1 MRREV
6 VAVLVVGLLLGASA
20 GAEEPKKRNA
30 IATWLERKGISI
42 RKAVD
47 GSRNESKPAA
57 VTWVDDSTKDGQ
69 FYLVDLAVRFRER
82 ELVNEGDGSLLLYPA
97 VEWHKSTQSGRKADQ
112 LSGSLR
118 FEYRPFALAGYTS
131 DNKRVPPLVPTQVL
145 RAVSPLILG
154 SIKYSEDLAREDDE
168 IGGSVFL
175 SLTSNKRGLPGAAFR
190 SGDGAF
196 RGRYYPY
203 VGLERFEPTIDGTK
217 AGVEF
222 LTARLYFEVY
232 PITSLTHQYMQVVFE
247 YTYRDRI
254 GGDGFSGD
262 SASELSLS
270 VNLYL
275 DDHGN
280 LAIGYDYVKGEDP
293 RNAFLDR
300 EISSVALKFRF

>member
-6 VAVLVVGLLLGASA
+6 GAFLVAGLLLGASA
-20 GAEEPKKRNA
+20 GAEPPEKRNG
-30 IATWLERKGISI
+30 IAEWLKRNGISI
-42 RKAVD
+42 RKAID
-47 GSRNESKPAA
+47 GSRNESRPAA

-69 FYLVDLAVRFRER
+69 FYLVDLAVKLRER
-82 ELVNEGDGSLLLYPA
+82 ELVKVGDGSFLLYPA

-118 FEYRPFALAGYTS
+118 FEYRPFALAGYS
-131 DNKRVPPLVPTQVL
+131 PENQRLPPLFPGQVL

-154 SIKYSEDLAREDDE
+154 SIKYSEDLVRKDDE

-175 SLTSNKRGLPGAAFR
+175 SLTSNKRGFPGAAFR
-190 SGDGAF
+190 SADGAF

-203 VGLERFEPTIDGTK
+203 VGLERFEPALDGTK

-232 PITSLTHQYMQVVFE
+232 PVTSLTRQYMQVVFE
-247 YTYRDRI
+247 YAYRDRI
-254 GGDGFSGD
+254 GGEGFSGK

-270 VNLYL
+270 LNLYL
-275 DDHGN
+275 DDHGH
-280 LAIGYDYVKGEDP
+280 LAIGYEYVKGEDP